1 MTSDSFPTNGHLKD
15 YLNEVVYVLHVQI
28 KRVLSSR
35 FPKMQTYAAIDIGSN
50 SCRLKIARVQQHQ
63 LKVLHEDREV
73 TRLGASVFESG
84 VVSPEAMA
92 STLVALKR
100 FYRTVKMHSA
110 DRVRAVATSALRDAR
125 NAQAFLAWVKSE
137 TGWEVEIISGLE
149 EARLI
154 HRGVMGEPGTQ
165 GKCLLVDVGGGSC
178 SRAFRTEAPPGNG
191 ELAFRRGSLNQGFP
205 SRRSP
210 DGRRT
215 GTDEAV
221 YRARAAQGGETSWRF
236 ASFAGDCRVGN
247 CGRLDAGQPG
257 DAQDLREKR
266 AN

>member
-1 MTSDSFPTNGHLKD
+1 
-15 YLNEVVYVLHVQI
+15 
-28 KRVLSSR
+28 
-35 FPKMQTYAAIDIGSN
+35 MQTYAAIDIGSN

-92 STLVALKR
+92 STLLALKR
-100 FYRTVKMHSA
+100 FYRTVKLHGA

-165 GKCLLVDVGGGSC
+165 GRCLLVDVGGGS
-178 SRAFRTEAPPGNG
+178 
-191 ELAFRRGSLNQGFP
+191 
-205 SRRSP
+205 
-210 DGRRT
+210 
-215 GTDEAV
+215 
-221 YRARAAQGGETSWRF
+221 
-236 ASFAGDCRVGN
+236 
-247 CGRLDAGQPG
+247 
-257 DAQDLREKR
+257 
-266 AN
+266 